1 MAYRDGA
8 SSVQGRLIRVTPL
21 TVDGAV
27 DETKPVWVSNGFIT
41 ATFSP
46 EFEDGDEITEK
57 AADGSVCISYK
68 APDSFKRLNFNLSLC
83 SPDPESAAVLAG
95 GLLIEGGGP
104 HACDSSP
111 GEVIGYSSPPV
122 GDAGENP
129 VAIEVWSTANIGGRP
144 ASGAPWFHWVFP
156 YVKVRYTGDR
166 EFGNSAL
173 SNEFEGQG
181 LGNPALATSG
191 LYPKDTTSPIGAFPR
206 EATEDWVVYRAGLM
220 NPFSYVR
227 SCDNITDEF
236 APEYLAR
243 GFHFFT
249 PSAPGV
255 SPWPP
260 AQVISP
266 NETMDSSGRPT
277 VPAPTAPLSVEAG
290 YPGVWVGA

>member
-21 TVDGAV
+21 LVDGAV
-27 DETKPVWVSNGFIT
+27 DEAKPVWVSNGFIT
-41 ATFSP
+41 ASFSP

-95 GLLIEGGGP
+95 GLLIEGGEDI
-104 HACDSSP
+104 CDSNP
-111 GEVIGYSSPPV
+111 GQVIGYSSPPV

-129 VAIEVWSTANIGGRP
+129 VAVEIWSTANIGGRP
-144 ASGAPWFHWVFP
+144 AAGQPWFHWVFP

-181 LGNPALATSG
+181 LGNPALATTG
-191 LYPKDTTSPIGAFPR
+191 LYPKDTTSAVGAFPK
-206 EATEDWVVYRAGLM
+206 AQMEDWVTYRAALM

-227 SCDNITDEF
+227 SCDNLTQEF
-236 APEYLAR
+236 AAEYVQR

-249 PSAPGV
+249 SSPPGV
-255 SPWPP
+255 SPWPA

-266 NETMDSSGRPT
+266 NETMDAAGRPT
-277 VPAPTAPLSVEAG
+277 VAAPTPAVGVLAG
-290 YPGVWVGA
+290 FPGEWVGED

>member
-1 MAYRDGA
+1 MAYRDMA

-27 DETKPVWVSNGFIT
+27 DETKPVWISNGFIT
-41 ATFSP
+41 ATFSH

-95 GLLIEGGGP
+95 GLLIEGGAG
-104 HACDSSP
+104 CDTSE
-111 GEVIGYSSPPV
+111 GQVIGYSSPPV

-144 ASGAPWFHWVFP
+144 AAGQPWFHWVFP

-166 EFGNSAL
+166 EFGNAAL

-181 LGNPALATSG
+181 LGNVALADTG
-191 LYPKDTTSPIGAFPR
+191 LYPKDTMNETGAFPR
-206 EATEDWVVYRAGLM
+206 EQEEDWVTYRAALM

-227 SCDNITDEF
+227 SCDNLTDEYG
-236 APEYLAR
+236 ADYVER
-243 GFHFFT
+243 GFHFFNT
-249 PSAPGV
+249 GQPGV
-255 SPWPP
+255 VPWPP

-266 NETMDSSGRPT
+266 NETMDESGRPT
-277 VPAPTAPLSVEAG
+277 VPAPSPATSVEAG
-290 YPGVWVGA
+290 FPGTWTN